1 MTSRVEGLERARGR
15 AMGARV
21 VREAR
26 ALGIDP
32 DALPRILDAHDLAME
47 VRDREVLDDHDPAYL
62 HPGRSALVAMTDG
75 ALLDPEVLQ
84 AVMAFDSL
92 QDDLAPDDE
101 ILRAVCGVDVSA
113 TRAAMPTGFMP
124 PGQILEALL
133 DLDGPVAI
141 GVLAEALDQA
151 RHAPVG
157 GDSSVMRE
165 VLFRVE
171 RAYHP
176 VAGRVAPRLA
186 ERFEHWGR
194 HFRKR
199 LL

>member
-1 MTSRVEGLERARGR
+1 MTSGVEGLKRARGR
-15 AMGARV
+15 SMGARV

-47 VRDREVLDDHDPAYL
+47 VRDREVLDDHEPAYL

-75 ALLDPEVLQ
+75 GLLDPGVLQ
-84 AVMAFDSL
+84 AVIAFDSL
-92 QDDLAPDDE
+92 QDDLAPDDAL
-101 ILRAVCGVDVSA
+101 LRAACGAEVAAS
-113 TRAAMPTGFMP
+113 RGAMPRGSMS

-141 GVLAEALDQA
+141 GVLAEALDHA
-151 RHAPVG
+151 RHAHVG
-157 GDSSVMRE
+157 GDSSVMKE
-165 VLFRVE
+165 VLSRVE

-176 VAGRVAPRLA
+176 VAERVAPRLA